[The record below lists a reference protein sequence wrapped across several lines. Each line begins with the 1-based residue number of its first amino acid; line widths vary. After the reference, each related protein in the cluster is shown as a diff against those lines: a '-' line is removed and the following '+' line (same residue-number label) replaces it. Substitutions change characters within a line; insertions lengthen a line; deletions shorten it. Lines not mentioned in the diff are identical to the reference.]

1 MIGIHGPQ
9 PKYNVLY
16 VLSHVVSGS
25 SFEGSARSWNDPAR
39 SCPKVTSACLGG
51 KGRVNGVNGVNEV
64 NESRSRDIKGPSGG
78 ALVILL
84 ILLIL
89 VILVILVASQQRSY
103 LEHFGTSWNQ
113 DWQSF
118 CRARAKLTTF
128 MAHSDTMAPRFP
140 ENFLRNISRT
150 PGTVSNSWHLRS
162 TVQE

>member
-1 MIGIHGPQ
+1 MSYIYI
-9 PKYNVLY
+9 YIY

-25 SFEGSARSWNDPAR
+25 AFEGSARSWNDPAR

-51 KGRVNGVNGVNEV
+51 KGRVNGVNEV
-64 NESRSRDIKGPSGG
+64 NESGSRDIKGPSGG
-78 ALVILL
+78 ALV